1 MLDVNN
7 TFTWNNQSSFHSN
20 IFFTNIIIIIKE
32 CWRVIFI
39 FPASNLQ
46 PLTSNQLI
54 TELISLSYD
63 NVWSG
68 GEQHNCG
75 YHSKKCKKNQT
86 KTVQNHCSE
95 FPITNNVCSGFL
107 IFNFVRDDPQ
117 LLQDQWKLSDCP
129 GGKGGALLLQECR
142 ADGAQICW
150 GPEIWQRCKIITSSH
165 LQSPPDWRVRRKSYW
180 RSLNIFFKYK

>member
-1 MLDVNN
+1 MLKGY
-7 TFTWNNQSSFHSN
+7 FY
-20 IFFTNIIIIIKE
+20 FFQPPT
-32 CWRVIFI
+32 
-39 FPASNLQ
+39 SNLQ

-75 YHSKKCKKNQT
+75 YHCKKCKKNQT
-86 KTVQNHCSE
+86 KSVQNHCSK

-107 IFNFVRDDPQ
+107 IFNFVRDHPQ
-117 LLQDQWKLSDCP
+117 LFQDQWKLSDCP

-142 ADGAQICW
+142 ADWAEVCG
-150 GPEIWQRCKIITSSH
+150 GPGNISEIIRSAPPVTSSH
-165 LQSPPDWRVRRKSYW
+165 LQTGGDWRKSYW
-180 RSLNIFFKYK
+180 RSLNIFLKYK